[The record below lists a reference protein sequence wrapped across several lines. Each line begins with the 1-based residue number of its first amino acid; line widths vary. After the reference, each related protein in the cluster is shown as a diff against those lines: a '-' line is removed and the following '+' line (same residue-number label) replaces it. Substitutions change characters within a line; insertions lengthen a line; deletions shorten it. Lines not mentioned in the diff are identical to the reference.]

1 MFSSPLFL
9 LIIGIVLLF
18 AGGEFIV
25 RGGVSLASNFKISTM
40 VVGITVVS
48 LGTSAPELV
57 VSIGAAFSG
66 HPDIAMGNVVGSNI
80 ANIGLV
86 LGLTIV
92 ILPVFVDSR
101 SLLFNML
108 VMLGV
113 TLLLIVFALDR
124 QLVWWEGVILLFL
137 LISFVWFS
145 IRKSRISLMAGIGEI
160 PTKRYSLLVSILII
174 VVSGLTL
181 VFGAR
186 FLVEGASEIARG
198 IGVSERAISVTVI
211 ALGTSLPE
219 LATSAVAAFRKEN
232 DISIGNIIGSN
243 IFNILAILGS
253 SSGLLGMPGVS
264 NIKAIHIS
272 DKMFSTDLMVCLGFS
287 ILLMILMLPFR
298 KVVLGRIKGIVLVM
312 AYLAYI
318 FMVFSADV
326 I

>member
-1 MFSSPLFL
+1 MFSSPLLL

-40 VVGITVVS
+40 VVGVTVVS

-57 VSIGAAFSG
+57 VSIEAAFSG

-86 LGLTIV
+86 LGLTII

-108 VMLGV
+108 FMLGV

-124 QLVWWEGVILLFL
+124 QLVWWEGAILLSL
-137 LISFVWFS
+137 IISFVWFS
-145 IRKSRISLMAGIGEI
+145 VRKSRISLRNGIGEI
-160 PTKRYSLLVSILII
+160 PDKKYSLIVSLLII
-174 VVSGLTL
+174 AVSGLAL

-186 FLVEGASEIARG
+186 FLVQGASEIARG
-198 IGVSERAISVTVI
+198 IGVSERAISVSVI

-243 IFNILAILGS
+243 IFNILAILGT
-253 SSGLLGMPGVS
+253 SSGLLGIPGVS
-264 NIKAIHIS
+264 NFKAIEIS
-272 DKMFSTDLMVCLGFS
+272 EKMLSTDLMVCLGFS
-287 ILLMILMLPFR
+287 VLLMILMLPFR
-298 KVVLGRIKGIVLVM
+298 RVVLGRIKGIVLVV

-318 FMVFSADV
+318 FMVFSAD
-326 I
+326 II

>member
-9 LIIGIVLLF
+9 LLTGIILLF

-25 RGGVSLASNFKISTM
+25 RGGVSLASKFKISTM
-40 VVGITVVS
+40 VVGVTVVS

-57 VSIGAAFSG
+57 VSIEAAFSG

-92 ILPVFVDSR
+92 ILPVFVDSK

-113 TLLLIVFALDR
+113 TLLLIVFAFDR
-124 QLVWWEGVILLFL
+124 QLTYWEGAILLI
-137 LISFVWFS
+137 LIVAFVWVS
-145 IRKSRISLMAGIGEI
+145 VRNSRISIRNGVGELPAG
-160 PTKRYSLLVSILII
+160 KYSLMVSILII
-174 VVSGLTL
+174 AVSGVTL

-186 FLVEGASEIARG
+186 FLVQGASEIARG
-198 IGVSERAISVTVI
+198 LGVSERAISVSVI

-232 DISIGNIIGSN
+232 DISVGNIVGSN
-243 IFNILAILGS
+243 IFNILAILGA
-253 SSGLLGMPGVS
+253 SSGLLGLPGVS
-264 NIKAIHIS
+264 HVKSIGIS
-272 DKMFSTDLMVCLGFS
+272 EKMFSTDLMVCLGFS
-287 ILLMILMLPFR
+287 VLLMILMLPFR
-298 KVVLGRIKGIVLVM
+298 RVVLGRTKGIVLIA

-318 FMVFSADV
+318 FMVFNADV

>member
-9 LIIGIVLLF
+9 LFIGIVLLL

-25 RGGVSLASNFKISTM
+25 RGGVSLASKFKISTM
-40 VVGITVVS
+40 VVGVTVVS

-57 VSIGAAFSG
+57 VSIEAAFSG
-66 HPDIAMGNVVGSNI
+66 HPDIAIGNVVGSNI

-108 VMLGV
+108 FMLGV
-113 TLLLIVFALDR
+113 TLLLIAFAFDR
-124 QLVWWEGVILLFL
+124 RLIWWEGLILLSL
-137 LISFVWFS
+137 IISFVWFS
-145 IRKSRISLMAGIGEI
+145 IRKSRISLKKGEEVI
-160 PTKRYSLLVSILII
+160 PPGKYSLLVSILII
-174 VVSGLTL
+174 AASGVAL

-186 FLVEGASEIARG
+186 FLVQGASEIARG

-243 IFNILAILGS
+243 IFNILAILGTS
-253 SSGLLGMPGVS
+253 SSLLGIPGVS
-264 NIKAIHIS
+264 DVDAIGIS
-272 DKMFSTDLMVCLGFS
+272 EKMFSTDLMVCLGFS
-287 ILLMILMLPFR
+287 ILLLILLLPFR
-298 KVVLGRIKGIVLVM
+298 KVTLGRIKGLVLM
-312 AYLAYI
+312 IAYIAYI
-318 FMVFSADV
+318 FVVFSADN